1 VAPHGRRDC
10 ITMDMG
16 GTSFDAALV
25 CGGEPLVML
34 DGVVDRWRLALP
46 MIDIHTIGA
55 GGGSIAWLDEGGMLH
70 VGPESAGAQPG
81 PACYGRGGTAP
92 TLTDACLLMG
102 ILDPGGFAGGE
113 MRLDPALARRAFE
126 ALDTPLSLEQRVSF
140 AYRIAV
146 ANIAE
151 EVTNVAVRH
160 GVDPRDFTLVAYGAA
175 GPMLLPAALD
185 LLQVARIV
193 IPPHPGLFSAMGLLS
208 TDLVYYE
215 SRSAY
220 VVLSPESAAQVEEG
234 YQQRERALRE
244 RLGAADDGVAARRS
258 LDGRLLGQSWATPFV
273 EVGDEAITAE
283 TMPALVERFHE
294 AYERRYGNRF
304 PYVPVQGVTY
314 RVQLVVP
321 ADKIEHVARE
331 AGDGAAPAPART
343 IGLHH
348 LSDEPLGAGE
358 YERES
363 LAVGAVVQGP
373 AVIREALSTT
383 FVMPGQV
390 AEVGRFGE
398 ISIEQHA

>member
-1 VAPHGRRDC
+1 
-10 ITMDMG
+10 M
-16 GTSFDAALV
+16 
-25 CGGEPLVML
+25 
-34 DGVVDRWRLALP
+34 
-46 MIDIHTIGA
+46 
-55 GGGSIAWLDEGGMLH
+55 
-70 VGPESAGAQPG
+70 
-81 PACYGRGGTAP
+81 
-92 TLTDACLLMG
+92 
-102 ILDPGGFAGGE
+102 
-113 MRLDPALARRAFE
+113 
-126 ALDTPLSLEQRVSF
+126 SF
-140 AYRIAV
+140 AYRLAV

-220 VVLSPESAAQVEEG
+220 VVLSPDSAAQVEDG
-234 YQQRERALRE
+234 YQQMERALRE
-244 RLGAADDGVAARRS
+244 RVGAAAEGVAVAPQPRRAPARPELGDAVRRG
-258 LDGRLLGQSWATPFV
+258 GRRA
-273 EVGDEAITAE
+273 DHRE

-321 ADKIEHVARE
+321 ADKIEYRGREAVTGPALRPRAPSSCATSPPRRCRRAIYPARE
-331 AGDGAAPAPART
+331 LP
-343 IGLHH
+343 I
-348 LSDEPLGAGE
+348 
-358 YERES
+358 
-363 LAVGAVVQGP
+363 GAVVTGP
-373 AVIREALSTT
+373 AIIREALSTT

-398 ISIEQHA
+398 ISIERRA

>member
-1 VAPHGRRDC
+1 
-10 ITMDMG
+10 
-16 GTSFDAALV
+16 
-25 CGGEPLVML
+25 
-34 DGVVDRWRLALP
+34 
-46 MIDIHTIGA
+46 
-55 GGGSIAWLDEGGMLH
+55 
-70 VGPESAGAQPG
+70 
-81 PACYGRGGTAP
+81 
-92 TLTDACLLMG
+92 
-102 ILDPGGFAGGE
+102 
-113 MRLDPALARRAFE
+113 MRLDPELARRAFE

-140 AYRIAV
+140 AYRLAV

-220 VVLSPESAAQVEEG
+220 VVLSPDNAAQVEDG
-234 YQQRERALRE
+234 YQQMERALRE
-244 RLGAADDGVAARRS
+244 RVGAAADGVVARRS
-258 LDGRLLGQSWATPFV
+258 LDGRLLGQSWETPFV
-273 EVGDEAITAE
+273 DVGDGPITPE
-283 TMPALVERFHE
+283 TMPALVERFHD

-321 ADKIEHVARE
+321 ADKIEHVAGE
-331 AGDGAAPAPART
+331 VVAGPEVSSTRT
-343 IGLHH
+343 IELRH
-348 LSDEPLGAGE
+348 LGATPLRAGLFQ
-358 YERES
+358 RED
-363 LAVGAVVQGP
+363 LPIGAVVPGP
-373 AVIREALSTT
+373 AIIREALSTT
-383 FVMPGQV
+383 VVMAGQV

-398 ISIEQHA
+398 ISIERPA

>member
-1 VAPHGRRDC
+1 
-10 ITMDMG
+10 
-16 GTSFDAALV
+16 
-25 CGGEPLVML
+25 
-34 DGVVDRWRLALP
+34 
-46 MIDIHTIGA
+46 
-55 GGGSIAWLDEGGMLH
+55 
-70 VGPESAGAQPG
+70 
-81 PACYGRGGTAP
+81 
-92 TLTDACLLMG
+92 
-102 ILDPGGFAGGE
+102 
-113 MRLDPALARRAFE
+113 
-126 ALDTPLSLEQRVSF
+126 
-140 AYRIAV
+140 
-146 ANIAE
+146 
-151 EVTNVAVRH
+151 VRH

-220 VVLSPESAAQVEEG
+220 VVLSPDSAGQVEDG
-234 YQQRERALRE
+234 YQQMERALRE
-244 RLGAADDGVAARRS
+244 RVGAAADGVAVRRS
-258 LDGRLLGQSWATPFV
+258 LDGRLLGQSWETPFV
-273 EVGDEAITAE
+273 EVGDEPITAE

-321 ADKIEHVARE
+321 ADKIEHVAHE
-331 AGDGAAPAPART
+331 AGDGAVPAPART
-343 IGLHH
+343 IELRH
-348 LSDEPLGAGE
+348 LSDQPLGAGE
-358 YERES
+358 YEREG
-363 LAVGAVVQGP
+363 LAVGAVVHGP

-398 ISIEQHA
+398 ISIEQRA

>member
-1 VAPHGRRDC
+1 
-10 ITMDMG
+10 
-16 GTSFDAALV
+16 
-25 CGGEPLVML
+25 
-34 DGVVDRWRLALP
+34 
-46 MIDIHTIGA
+46 
-55 GGGSIAWLDEGGMLH
+55 
-70 VGPESAGAQPG
+70 
-81 PACYGRGGTAP
+81 
-92 TLTDACLLMG
+92 
-102 ILDPGGFAGGE
+102 
-113 MRLDPALARRAFE
+113 MRLDPELARRAFE

-140 AYRIAV
+140 AYRLAV

-220 VVLSPESAAQVEEG
+220 VVLSPDSAAQVEDG
-234 YQQRERALRE
+234 YQQMERALRE
-244 RLGAADDGVAARRS
+244 RVGAAADGRRRRAAASTGACSARAGRRRS
-258 LDGRLLGQSWATPFV
+258 SRSATSRSPPRRCPRWSS
-273 EVGDEAITAE
+273 ASTRPTSAATA
-283 TMPALVERFHE
+283 TASPTC
-294 AYERRYGNRF
+294 
-304 PYVPVQGVTY
+304 PVQGVTY

-321 ADKIEHVARE
+321 ADKIEHVAR
-331 AGDGAAPAPART
+331 DGATGPAPAPART
-343 IGLHH
+343 IELRH
-348 LSDEPLGAGE
+348 LVAEPLQRRPSF
-358 YERES
+358 ERES
-363 LAVGAVVQGP
+363 LPVGAVVHGP

-398 ISIEQHA
+398 ISIERRA

>member
-1 VAPHGRRDC
+1 
-10 ITMDMG
+10 
-16 GTSFDAALV
+16 
-25 CGGEPLVML
+25 
-34 DGVVDRWRLALP
+34 
-46 MIDIHTIGA
+46 
-55 GGGSIAWLDEGGMLH
+55 
-70 VGPESAGAQPG
+70 
-81 PACYGRGGTAP
+81 
-92 TLTDACLLMG
+92 MG
-102 ILDPGGFAGGE
+102 ILDPSGFAGGE
-113 MRLDPALARRAFE
+113 MRLDPELARRAFE

-220 VVLSPESAAQVEEG
+220 VVLSPDSAAQVEEG
-234 YQQRERALRE
+234 YQQMERALRE
-244 RLGAADDGVAARRS
+244 RVGAAADGVVARRS
-258 LDGRLLGQSWATPFV
+258 LDGRLLGQSWETPFV
-273 EVGDEAITAE
+273 EVGDEPITAE
-283 TMPALVERFHE
+283 TMPALVARFHE

-321 ADKIEHVARE
+321 ADKIEHVPRE
-331 AGDGAAPAPART
+331 AGDGAVPAPARA
-343 IGLHH
+343 IELRH
-348 LSDEPLGAGE
+348 LSDEPLRAGE
-358 YERES
+358 HERES
-363 LAVGAVVQGP
+363 LVVGAVVHGP

-390 AEVGRFGE
+390 AQVGRFGE
-398 ISIEQHA
+398 ISIEQRA